1 MPWMVAWRA
10 GEGKAMPAWLEAPL
24 GLTYNPALAMPILD
38 EHSLDFISHSP
49 EQTQRLGV
57 RLGELLRPGDVICL
71 AGDLGSGK
79 TTLAQGIARG
89 WGAVDLVTSPTFVL
103 INEYRRADSTRL
115 LHVDAFRLEHLQ
127 EARSLGLTELLE
139 EATPVLIEWPDRLE
153 GLLPAERLQVTLQ
166 WADDSR
172 RTVRMEARGARYE
185 RLLRQ
190 VRQAAFGG

>member
-1 MPWMVAWRA
+1 
-10 GEGKAMPAWLEAPL
+10 
-24 GLTYNPALAMPILD
+24 
-38 EHSLDFISHSP
+38 
-49 EQTQRLGV
+49 
-57 RLGELLRPGDVICL
+57 
-71 AGDLGSGK
+71 
-79 TTLAQGIARG
+79 
-89 WGAVDLVTSPTFVL
+89 L

-139 EATPVLIEWPDRLE
+139 EAMPVLIEWPDRLE
-153 GLLPAERLQVTLQ
+153 GLLPAERMQVTLQ

>member
-1 MPWMVAWRA
+1 
-10 GEGKAMPAWLEAPL
+10 
-24 GLTYNPALAMPILD
+24 MPILD

-57 RLGELLRPGDVICL
+57 RLGELLRPGDLICL

-103 INEYRRADSTRL
+103 INEYRRADSSKL
-115 LHVDAFRLEHLQ
+115 LHVDAFRLDRLQ
-127 EARSLGLTELLE
+127 EARALGLTELLE
-139 EATPVLIEWPDRLE
+139 DGAPVLIEWPERLE
-153 GLLPAERLQVTLQ
+153 GLLPSDRLLVTLE
-166 WADDSR
+166 WADDLR
-172 RTVRMEARGARYE
+172 RTVRMEARGVRYE

-190 VRQAAFGG
+190 VRHAAFGG